1 MAGIRSRIVVGL
13 DGSPESLTAARWA
26 ADDAQLRDLS
36 LHLVHAF
43 TIPAV
48 GMIGYTVPTALT
60 DGLYASGEQ
69 ILADASTELHAAH
82 PDLEITGRLVQADPR
97 PVLVEA
103 SADAALTVVGTR
115 GGGRIPDVVLGS
127 VALHVTAHA
136 HSPVAVI
143 PVGSAAPTT
152 VPTSEPT
159 SADGP
164 VRLGVDGS
172 AASEAA
178 VEVAFDEADRRR
190 APLQAVI
197 VRDDTDLRGLVA
209 TGTPLDLV
217 EDGKEQAL
225 LAEQLAGWRD
235 KYPDVVVEQVVRRG
249 RVAEALLRADAD
261 GPAPQMIVVGSRGR
275 GGFAGLLLGSTS
287 HTLIEL
293 SPWPVLVV
301 RPPRR

>member
-1 MAGIRSRIVVGL
+1 MTGIRSRIVVGL
-13 DGSPESLTAARWA
+13 DGSPESLAAARWA
-26 ADDAQLRDLS
+26 AHDAALRGLS

-60 DGLYASGEQ
+60 DGLYANGEQ
-69 ILADASTELHAAH
+69 ILADAATELHAAR
-82 PDLEITGRLVQADPR
+82 PDLEITRGLVQADPR
-97 PVLVEA
+97 PVLVQA
-103 SADAALTVVGTR
+103 SDGAALTVVGTR

-127 VALHVTAHA
+127 VAVHVTAHA

-143 PVGSAAPTT
+143 PNGSAARTAT
-152 VPTSEPT
+152 
-159 SADGP
+159 DGP

-172 AASEAA
+172 RISEAA
-178 VEVAFDEADRRR
+178 VEFAFDEADRRR
-190 APLQAVI
+190 ARLQAVI

-209 TGTPLDLV
+209 VGTPLDLV
-217 EDGKEQAL
+217 EEGKEHAL

-249 RVAEALLRADAD
+249 RAAEALLRADTD
-261 GPAPQMIVVGSRGR
+261 GPDPQMIVVGSRGR

-287 HTLIEL
+287 HSLIGH
-293 SPWPVLVV
+293 SRWPVLVV
-301 RPPRR
+301 RPHAR

>member
-1 MAGIRSRIVVGL
+1 MTGIRPRIVVGL

-26 ADDAQLRDLS
+26 AHEATLRDLP

-60 DGLYASGEQ
+60 DGLYSSGEQ
-69 ILADASTELHAAH
+69 LLGEATAELHAAE
-82 PDLEITGRLVQADPR
+82 PELEITGRLVQADPR

-103 SADAALTVVGTR
+103 STDAALTVVGTR
-115 GGGRIPDVVLGS
+115 GGGRIPEVILGS
-127 VALHVTAHA
+127 VALHVAAHGR
-136 HSPVAVI
+136 SPVAVI
-143 PVGSAAPTT
+143 PFGAAAQVST
-152 VPTSEPT
+152 
-159 SADGP
+159 DGP

-172 AASEAA
+172 RISEAA
-178 VEVAFDEADRRR
+178 VEFAFDEADRRR

-197 VRDDTDLRGLVA
+197 VWDDADLRGLVA
-209 TGTPLDLV
+209 AGTPLDLV
-217 EDGKEQAL
+217 EDDKEHAL

-249 RVAEALLRADAD
+249 RAAQALLRPDAD

-275 GGFAGLLLGSTS
+275 GGFTGLLLGSTS
-287 HTLIEL
+287 HSLIGH
-293 SPWPVLVV
+293 SRWPVLVV
-301 RPPRR
+301 RPHTR